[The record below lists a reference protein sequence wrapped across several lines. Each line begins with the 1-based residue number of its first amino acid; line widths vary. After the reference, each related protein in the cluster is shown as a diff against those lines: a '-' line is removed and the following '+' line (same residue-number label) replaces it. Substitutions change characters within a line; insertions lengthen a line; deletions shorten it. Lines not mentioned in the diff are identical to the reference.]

1 MSSQDSSSEKTEEAT
16 PKRLRDARKKGQ
28 VAKSRDLNTIVLL
41 ITAFSMVAALRG
53 YMGEHMSSL
62 AKTAFEVAKR
72 PDLSPE
78 YMFLM
83 LKQTGITYLKIVA
96 PFLGVFV
103 VVAFFVGFFQ
113 IGPIFSGEPM
123 KPQIKRL
130 NAVSNL
136 KNMFKVKTLVE
147 LLKNVTKL
155 ALVFL
160 LAYMVISDNL
170 REVVSVV
177 QSTPEQTIVV
187 ASKLLTEFLIRIFI
201 VFLAIA
207 IIDVF
212 VQRWDYK
219 KQMKMTKDEV
229 KREYKQDEGDP
240 LIKSARR
247 QLHQELAMGDVR
259 QQVRTADAVVTNP
272 THVAVAIK
280 YDERE
285 MVAPQITTKGQ
296 RQFALLIKEIAMEEN
311 VPIIENP
318 PLAWTLIELE
328 VGDEIPEEIYQ
339 AIAEVLVVVY
349 RMKEERDREGEG
361 RDFA

>member
-1 MSSQDSSSEKTEEAT
+1 MGGQDSSSEKTEEAT

-41 ITAFSMVAALRG
+41 ITAFAMIIALRG
-53 YMGEHMSSL
+53 YVGENIKSL
-62 AKTAFEVAKR
+62 AQAGFEVAKR
-72 PDLSPE
+72 PDLNTE
-78 YMFLM
+78 LMFLM
-83 LKQTGITYLKIVA
+83 LKQTGMTYLKVVM

-113 IGPIFSGEPM
+113 IGPIFSGEPL
-123 KPQIKRL
+123 KPQLKRL
-130 NAVSNL
+130 NAVANV

-147 LLKNVTKL
+147 LLKNVAKL
-155 ALVFL
+155 SLVFL
-160 LAYMVISDNL
+160 LAYMVVKDNL
-170 REVVSVV
+170 RAVVSTV
-177 QSTPEQTIVV
+177 QATPQQTVAV
-187 ASKLLTEFLIRIFI
+187 ASELIAAFMIRVFI

-259 QQVRTADAVVTNP
+259 QQVRTSDAVITNP
-272 THVAVAIK
+272 TELAIAIK
-280 YDERE
+280 YDDRE
-285 MVAPQITTKGQ
+285 MVAPQIMTKGQ
-296 RQFALLIKEIAMEEN
+296 RQFAALIREIATEEG

-318 PLAWTLIELE
+318 PLAWTLIELDI
-328 VGDEIPEEIYQ
+328 GDEIPEELYQ
-339 AIAEVLVVVY
+339 AMAEILIIVY
-349 RMKEERDREGEG
+349 RMKEEGEQTERDYV
-361 RDFA
+361 